1 MNIVYTL
8 YFFILIQLFE
18 KSKVKKSDTE
28 RKSKREHRRLR
39 TEQKQTVAL
48 SLMIYA
54 LNAPCTQYTR
64 IFIPIPPLPQTKTI
78 YKVCFHL
85 ISNHILSYKWQR
97 P

>member
-39 TEQKQTVAL
+39 TEQK
-48 SLMIYA
+48 
-54 LNAPCTQYTR
+54 NK
-64 IFIPIPPLPQTKTI
+64 PLP
-78 YKVCFHL
+78 CL
-85 ISNHILSYKWQR
+85 
-97 P
+97 